1 VPQLFEIDNW
11 KASTLL
17 VEHRSLVPVDAV
29 VAALQNG
36 DNRWRHEYL
45 KHLFAKDEVA
55 GQNYHMQMV
64 RLYAE
69 YERPA
74 LLAFLRASER
84 YPLEDA
90 LGVCQQREL
99 WEEQA
104 YLLGR
109 AGRVGEA
116 LHILLKQGDVEG
128 AVSFASEYQDPKLW
142 EELVNFVREHP
153 HLLVPLLECLDALD
167 TLHSGQVGSDSGRPQ
182 PPPTATPA
190 HVLRRLPP
198 NTPVPRIASS
208 VKRVVDSYELSAS
221 LQVSCS
227 RLSSREMMDEKK
239 AVMSAHTR
247 GAVVEPESWRC
258 RVCGRLIGNEPPRL
272 EEPPDS
278 TDSTTA
284 GSVAG
289 SDASDGGGHSL
300 AAQARGQSALPR
312 AGIMLRG
319 RGAVHLL
326 CHERDE
332 RFKRPAR
339 KASSSPSGD

>member
-1 VPQLFEIDNW
+1 MAAPVHTVTSSLRSRRGCRQPWQQCPTSLFCRCRCFTAHPAPAREATASSSAMPSPISSRCMASSI
-11 KASTLL
+11 AST
-17 VEHRSLVPVDAV
+17 
-29 VAALQNG
+29 G
-36 DNRWRHEYL
+36 
-45 KHLFAKDEVA
+45 
-55 GQNYHMQMV
+55 
-64 RLYAE
+64 
-69 YERPA
+69 ERKA
-74 LLAFLRASER
+74 R
-84 YPLEDA
+84 
-90 LGVCQQREL
+90 
-99 WEEQA
+99 
-104 YLLGR
+104 
-109 AGRVGEA
+109 
-116 LHILLKQGDVEG
+116 
-128 AVSFASEYQDPKLW
+128 
-142 EELVNFVREHP
+142 
-153 HLLVPLLECLDALD
+153 
-167 TLHSGQVGSDSGRPQ
+167 RPQ